1 MKKCDKNI
9 VKPCLYDEK
18 CKFARK
24 APCRIKLTAGQKM
37 QVAQT
42 DGRTK
47 RGTLC
52 KLHILTKNEKFCL
65 TAGLAGVTMWAN
77 QNHGNGAGQV
87 HPARR
92 FCYLSIWGNTAQ
104 FPPCG
109 LSTAPAAAARH
120 LRCQNAR

>member
-1 MKKCDKNI
+1 LKKCDKNI

-18 CKFARK
+18 CKVARK
-24 APCRIKLTAGQKM
+24 TPCRIKLTAGQKM

-42 DGRTK
+42 SGRTK
-47 RGTLC
+47 RETLC

-92 FCYLSIWGNTAQ
+92 FCYLSIWLN
-104 FPPCG
+104 
-109 LSTAPAAAARH
+109 AARKN
-120 LRCQNAR
+120 RGSAVV

>member
-1 MKKCDKNI
+1 MSILHKKMMQVVLVKELDIQDIVTLKKCDKNI

-42 DGRTK
+42 SGRTK

-92 FCYLSIWGNTAQ
+92 FCYWVA
-104 FPPCG
+104 
-109 LSTAPAAAARH
+109 
-120 LRCQNAR
+120 

>member
-18 CKFARK
+18 CEFARK

-42 DGRTK
+42 SGRTK

-65 TAGLAGVTMWAN
+65 TAGLAGVTMWTN

-92 FCYLSIWGNTAQ
+92 FCYLSIWLN
-104 FPPCG
+104 
-109 LSTAPAAAARH
+109 AARKN
-120 LRCQNAR
+120 RGSAVV